1 MLKLGEKG
9 AIIQRDNRTYAVAP
23 HIPCGVVTPALLRK
37 LADVA
42 EKYQAMALKITGAT
56 RLAIVGIKE
65 EDIDKIWADLGMLP
79 GRAVG
84 LCIRSIRSCPGTTFC
99 KLGQQDAM
107 GVGLKMDSL
116 YHGMELPGKCK
127 MAVSGCQINCSES
140 SVRDIGLIGKTNG
153 WTLVVGG
160 NVGAEP
166 RLAQELIAGLN
177 DSQVL
182 EAVEKV
188 VACYKQN
195 AKKGERIG
203 KTIDRLGLHLFKNA
217 VSSLKSAA

>member
-217 VSSLKSAA
+217 VSSLNSAA